1 MNGFSKAAVAAL
13 LTLGLVTTGCSSK
26 GSEAKVATTATASST
41 TEASAK
47 TTTTVAMPT
56 TTSADDVTSTSAA
69 RPTTT
74 GSSGSSPS
82 AQEYYDTVLD
92 KIDAIDTSD
101 FCTGLQGFAAVL
113 KALFDF
119 PTDASGNPP
128 ANFDQI
134 DKQLEAKME
143 QAVKEMG
150 KTLPP
155 NLRADWAVVASTSSK
170 RGEEAATP
178 AEKAASQR
186 VGAWAKAHCHL
197 KSN

>member
-1 MNGFSKAAVAAL
+1 MNVFSKAALAAL
-13 LTLGLVTTGCSSK
+13 FTLTLVTTGCSSK
-26 GSEAKVATTATASST
+26 GSDTNAATTTAAKASST
-41 TEASAK
+41 TTEAEPR
-47 TTTTVAMPT
+47 TTLAAPT
-56 TTSADDVTSTSAA
+56 TTDDVTSTTADQ
-69 RPTTT
+69 TTT
-74 GSSGSSPS
+74 GAGGSSTS
-82 AQEYYDTVLD
+82 AKEYYDRVLG

-113 KALFDF
+113 KSLFDF

-128 ANFDQI
+128 ADFDQI

-178 AEKAASQR
+178 AEKAASKR
-186 VGAWAKAHCHL
+186 LETWAKAHCHI
-197 KSN
+197 KTN